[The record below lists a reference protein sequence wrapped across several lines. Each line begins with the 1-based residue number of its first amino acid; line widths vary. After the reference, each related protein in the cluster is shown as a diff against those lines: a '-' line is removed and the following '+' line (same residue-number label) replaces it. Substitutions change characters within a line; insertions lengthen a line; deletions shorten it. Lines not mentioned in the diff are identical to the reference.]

1 MPVFAIETSTER
13 LSLALTD
20 GGRIFAR
27 EIDAGQRH
35 SELAIAAIADL
46 FAEANMAIAD
56 VDVIAFGQGPGSFV
70 GVRIACGLAQGMAM
84 GAGKKLMPVPTQMA
98 LAEQALRANPAAAN
112 VLVAIDARMNEIY
125 FAAYQHD
132 SAEPA
137 AEPTGWRTTIAPML
151 VKTNELPEIP
161 KTSEGVL
168 VGIGSAFDS
177 ATLATAIEDRYKNSI
192 HTIIRAA
199 FPSATD
205 VAVIAQR
212 QMARG
217 VGMLNP
223 AEAAPLYLRNNVA
236 QTIQE
241 RAAEKVRIAA
251 QSDAALVAGVAVI

>member
-13 LSLALTD
+13 LSLALAD
-20 GGRIFAR
+20 GERIFAR

-46 FAEANMAIAD
+46 FAEAKMAIAD

-84 GAGKKLMPVPTQMA
+84 GAGKKLMPVRTQMA
-98 LAEQALRANPAAAN
+98 LAEQALRANPAATN
-112 VLVAIDARMNEIY
+112 VLVAIDARINEIY
-125 FAAYQHD
+125 LAAYQHD
-132 SAEPA
+132 S

-151 VKTNELPEIP
+151 LKPNELPEIAT
-161 KTSEGVL
+161 TSEGVL

-199 FPSATD
+199 FPCATD

-212 QMARG
+212 QFARG

-241 RAAEKVRIAA
+241 RAAEKIRIAT
-251 QSDAALVAGVAVI
+251 QSETALAAGVAVI